1 MCTALAASAGG
12 TVAADWDSAAADWD
26 SAAVAVAMADCSRC
40 PCRAAATAR
49 CVGQQGG
56 SFRKVR
62 TAWVK
67 RTDVMLGYSILR
79 AHAIEGKPLPRP
91 LHNYYLYHCIAY
103 VQCSGAR
110 SAQASELRLHR
121 PAQTSVT
128 AAGPRCRAALQSKLR
143 VLATPPLLRR
153 RTWSGCYL
161 GLGFGS
167 RFG

>member
-1 MCTALAASAGG
+1 MCTALAARAGG
-12 TVAADWDSAAADWD
+12 TMAAD
-26 SAAVAVAMADCSRC
+26 SAAVALAMADCFRC
-40 PCRAAATAR
+40 PCRAAAIHLVAPRVAR
-49 CVGQQGG
+49 
-56 SFRKVR
+56 SFRKIR
-62 TAWVK
+62 TVWVK
-67 RTDVMLGYSILR
+67 RTDVSWFSFLR
-79 AHAIEGKPLPRP
+79 AHANEGKPLPSP

-153 RTWSGCYL
+153 RTWSGGYL

>member
-1 MCTALAASAGG
+1 MCTALAARAGG
-12 TVAADWDSAAADWD
+12 TVA
-26 SAAVAVAMADCSRC
+26 AAVAVAMADCSRC

-49 CVGQQGG
+49 CAFFSQDSHRLGEKNG
-56 SFRKVR
+56 RHC
-62 TAWVK
+62 
-67 RTDVMLGYSILR
+67 MGYSILR
-79 AHAIEGKPLPRP
+79 AHAIEGKPLPSP

-103 VQCSGAR
+103 IQCSGTR

-121 PAQTSVT
+121 SETSVT

-143 VLATPPLLRR
+143 VPATPPLLRR
-153 RTWSGCYL
+153 RTWSRGYL

>member
-1 MCTALAASAGG
+1 MYGAGG
-12 TVAADWDSAAADWD
+12 KGGGNGGGGGGRGDGRLFPLPMPRGWPPRVALFSQGSHRMGEKSGRHAG
-26 SAAVAVAMADCSRC
+26 MA
-40 PCRAAATAR
+40 
-49 CVGQQGG
+49 
-56 SFRKVR
+56 
-62 TAWVK
+62 
-67 RTDVMLGYSILR
+67 YSILR

-121 PAQTSVT
+121 SDLSH
-128 AAGPRCRAALQSKLR
+128 RCRTPLESKLR
-143 VLATPPLLRR
+143 VPATPPLLRR
-153 RTWSGCYL
+153 RTWSGGYL

>member
-1 MCTALAASAGG
+1 MCTALAARAGG
-12 TVAADWDSAAADWD
+12 TVA
-26 SAAVAVAMADCSRC
+26 AAVAVAMADCSRC

-121 PAQTSVT
+121 SDLSH
-128 AAGPRCRAALQSKLR
+128 RCRTPLQGRASVEASSPCHASASAEAHLVR
-143 VLATPPLLRR
+143 GLLRAGIR
-153 RTWSGCYL
+153 LEVRIVG
-161 GLGFGS
+161 
-167 RFG
+167 